1 MEEIRAYLKTAWHK
15 GKDMPKNGSHILML
29 AHTHDRILG
38 DVTFFADRTAVVQ
51 GKDDWEAFLRTCH
64 VLQWCYVSDIFYDK
78 TMED

>member
-51 GKDDWEAFLRTCH
+51 GKDD
-64 VLQWCYVSDIFYDK
+64 
-78 TMED
+78 